1 MTLLVLLIY
10 LRWWKPVASILIF
23 WSRTVRLV
31 NIVTIDHANYC
42 AGFAF
47 DDIHNAYEAFE
58 ASSKHGALKVVVTMP
73 ELITNGSS

>member
-1 MTLLVLLIY
+1 MLLVLQIY
-10 LRWWKPVASILIF
+10 LRWWRPAASILSF
-23 WSRTVRLV
+23 WSLTVGLIILV
-31 NIVTIDHANYC
+31 TLDRANYC

-73 ELITNGSS
+73 ELLTNGSS

>member
-1 MTLLVLLIY
+1 MLNMV
-10 LRWWKPVASILIF
+10 
-23 WSRTVRLV
+23 
-31 NIVTIDHANYC
+31 

-73 ELITNGSS
+73 RLIMNGSS